1 MNRLTVDERRRANE
15 LRRVGPTSLAPRAL
29 VLDDLRVGAGW
40 RRNARVATLI
50 SLALG
55 GVLALLQL
63 AHTLSLY
70 APGSLLDLL
79 LPRL

>member
-15 LRRVGPTSLAPRAL
+15 LRRMGATTRPPRAL
-29 VLDDLRVGAGW
+29 VLDDLRVGTGW

-50 SLALG
+50 SLVLG
-55 GVLALLQL
+55 GVLVLLQL
-63 AHTLSLY
+63 AHTLAIY
-70 APGSLLDLL
+70 GPVSLLDWL

>member
-1 MNRLTVDERRRANE
+1 MNRMTVDERRRANE
-15 LRRVGPTSLAPRAL
+15 LRRIGATIRAPRA
-29 VLDDLRVGAGW
+29 VAIEDLRVGAGW
-40 RRNARVATLI
+40 KRNVRVATLVT
-50 SLALG
+50 LALG

-70 APGSLLDLL
+70 GPGSLLDLL